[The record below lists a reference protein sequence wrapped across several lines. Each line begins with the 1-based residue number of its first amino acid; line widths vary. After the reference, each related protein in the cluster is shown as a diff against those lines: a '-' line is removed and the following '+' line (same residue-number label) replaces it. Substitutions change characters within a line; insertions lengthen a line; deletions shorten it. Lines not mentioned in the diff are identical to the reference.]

1 MSNFE
6 YCANEACP
14 ACFLRK
20 SLLLARTQ
28 YDSEEGFTLAV
39 LAALGSVMV
48 DGELTIHELDMED
61 VSATGVTKH

>member
-1 MSNFE
+1 MCNFE
-6 YCANEACP
+6 YCDNEACP

-48 DGELTIHELDMED
+48 DGELTIHELDLED
-61 VSATGVTKH
+61 NFTDGVTRH